1 MTCMQEHAGDPLT
14 TADRQPLMR
23 PRRPSLRRTAALVA
37 VVLLVAIAAG
47 VLFGEQRGDLGR
59 LQRQVAALKRQLAEQ
74 RAAQDKLASQVA
86 GLN

>member
-1 MTCMQEHAGDPLT
+1 
-14 TADRQPLMR
+14 MR

-47 VLFGEQRGDLGR
+47 VRFGEQRGDLGR
-59 LQRQVAALKRQLAEQ
+59 LERQVAALKRQLAEQ